1 MARIVDISLFL
12 EKYPFRKKQAA
23 FALQIEEDQYAKWN
37 EGIVEVTIKN
47 GKNHLSKVEQTAL
60 PIVRGSI
67 QHITQLLLGYRKVE
81 ELVFQERIQVAKEYE
96 ETLSSILPQQQ
107 PILNDYF

>member
-1 MARIVDISLFL
+1 M
-12 EKYPFRKKQAA
+12 ENYPFKKRQAA
-23 FALQIEEDQYAKWN
+23 FALQIEEDHYAKWN
-37 EGIVEVTIKN
+37 EGIGSNNRKW
-47 GKNHLSKVEQTAL
+47 KNHLSKVEQTKL

-81 ELVFQERIQVAKEYE
+81 ELVFQERIQVTKEYE